1 MLLETID
8 NGSGAVSLVWFAGIS
23 FSTVMVLIGVIWNDQ
38 IKQQKAALAEQKQQ
52 NEVLKAIAIDI
63 AVMKSNSITTTNDVT
78 HIRSEMEEVRRE
90 VGLIDKRVYKLEI
103 AK

>member
-8 NGSGAVSLVWFAGIS
+8 NGGGAISINWFAGIL
-23 FSTVMVLIGVIWNDQ
+23 FSTVLLLIVYVWNRQ
-38 IKQQKAALAEQKQQ
+38 IKQSDKQLEEQRKQ
-52 NEVLKAIAIDI
+52 NEVLNAIAIDI
-63 AVMKSNSITTTNDVT
+63 AVMKNNSITTTNDVK
-78 HIRSEMEEVRRE
+78 HIRYEMEEVRHE

>member
-8 NGSGAVSLVWFAGIS
+8 NGSGAVSLNWFAGVL
-23 FSTVMVLIGVIWNDQ
+23 FSTVLMLILYVWNRQ
-38 IKQQKAALAEQKQQ
+38 IKQSDKQLDEQKKH
-52 NEVLKAIAIDI
+52 NEVLNSIAIAL
-63 AVMKSNSITTTNDVT
+63 AVMNPNSISTTNDVK
-78 HIRSEMEEVRRE
+78 HIRTEMEEVRRE

>member
-1 MLLETID
+1 MI
-8 NGSGAVSLVWFAGIS
+8 
-23 FSTVMVLIGVIWNDQ
+23 LIGFIWNDQ

-78 HIRSEMEEVRRE
+78 HIRSEMEEVRHE

>member
-8 NGSGAVSLVWFAGIS
+8 NGSGAVSLNWFAGVL
-23 FSTVMVLIGVIWNDQ
+23 FSTVLMLILYVWNRQ
-38 IKQQKAALAEQKQQ
+38 IKQSDKQLDEQKKQ
-52 NEVLKAIAIDI
+52 NEVLNSIAIDI
-63 AVMKSNSITTTNDVT
+63 AVMKSNSITTTNDVK
-78 HIRSEMEEVRRE
+78 HIRTEMEEVRRE

>member
-8 NGSGAVSLVWFAGIS
+8 NGSGAISLGWFAALLS
-23 FSTVMVLIGVIWNDQ
+23 STVILLIVYVWNRQ
-38 IKQQKAALAEQKQQ
+38 IKQSDKQLEEQRKQ
-52 NEVLKAIAIDI
+52 NEVLNAIAIDI
-63 AVMKSNSITTTNDVT
+63 AVMKNNSITTTNDVK
-78 HIRSEMEEVRRE
+78 HIRSEMEEVRHE

>member
-8 NGSGAVSLVWFAGIS
+8 NGSGAISINWFAGIL
-23 FSTVMVLIGVIWNDQ
+23 FSTVLLLIAYVWNRQ
-38 IKQQKAALAEQKQQ
+38 INQADKQLAEQKKQ
-52 NEVLKAIAIDI
+52 NEVLNAIAIDI
-63 AVMKSNSITTTNDVT
+63 AVMKSNSITTTNDVK
-78 HIRSEMEEVRRE
+78 HIRSEMEEVRHE

>member
-8 NGSGAVSLVWFAGIS
+8 NGSGAVSLNWFAATL
-23 FSTVMVLIGVIWNDQ
+23 FSTVLLLILYVWNRQ
-38 IKQQKAALAEQKQQ
+38 IKQSDKQLEEQKKQ
-52 NEVLKAIAIDI
+52 NEVLNAIAIDI

-78 HIRSEMEEVRRE
+78 HIRSEMEEVRHE

>member
-8 NGSGAVSLVWFAGIS
+8 NGSGAVSSTWFAGVL
-23 FSTVMVLIGVIWNDQ
+23 FSTVLMLILYVWNRQ
-38 IKQQKAALAEQKQQ
+38 IKQSDKQLDEQKKQ
-52 NEVLKAIAIDI
+52 NEVLNSIAIDI
-63 AVMKSNSITTTNDVT
+63 AVMKSNSITTTNDVK

>member
-8 NGSGAVSLVWFAGIS
+8 NGSGAISLGWFAALLS
-23 FSTVMVLIGVIWNDQ
+23 STVILLIVYVWNRQ
-38 IKQQKAALAEQKQQ
+38 IKQSDKQLEEQRKQ
-52 NEVLKAIAIDI
+52 NEVLNAIAIDI
-63 AVMKSNSITTTNDVT
+63 AVMKNNSITTTNDVK